1 MFLLRPTL
9 WRLSARRQPSAGAA
23 WLAEPRFPTRV
34 YAYGSTALPFFY
46 STTELPVGDR
56 KSPGPRSVPLATKA
70 YAWLHEVS
78 DLSAG
83 PADRQVGR
91 SEAEA
96 KLHRSGTG
104 SGSENIRSELRS
116 NSRAPT
122 TGAWHS
128 RCLLDHDRSGVSLRL
143 RLVLCRGRRPET
155 SAYSRRGI
163 SSGRTL
169 TRMDRAWPGDRVM
182 SPRRESVRI
191 I

>member
-96 KLHRSGTG
+96 KLHRSELGPGTTVASCEAIRG
-104 SGSENIRSELRS
+104 LDHVTWDSSCLLGHHRSQRVTQAEVLNIR
-116 NSRAPT
+116 RAPIP
-122 TGAWHS
+122 GRH
-128 RCLLDHDRSGVSLRL
+128 LIP
-143 RLVLCRGRRPET
+143 VLT
-155 SAYSRRGI
+155 
-163 SSGRTL
+163 
-169 TRMDRAWPGDRVM
+169 
-182 SPRRESVRI
+182 
-191 I
+191 